1 MRRGALISVLFHAA
15 ILAAVYF
22 GLPHWFAP
30 EDLQQPVPVQL
41 ATMADIT
48 TPPKQEQPTPAPTPV
63 EKPKPPEPKP
73 TPPPPQPQAETPPPE
88 PPPPTPPVPEPEPQP
103 EVVPPEPVPD
113 ETVQEPKPAE
123 EQPAEPEP
131 PKVVPQQKPKP
142 PQDKPVEKP
151 KPQEDALATLLK
163 NVEQM
168 KEPTEPTQTP
178 PQPNQ
183 QPTQPLTQQNLSD
196 APMTMSEIDAIRQQL
211 AKCWNV
217 PAGAR
222 DAQNLAVEIRVMFN
236 PDGSVARAEIVDT
249 SRMASDAF
257 YRTAAESAYRAVL
270 LCSPLQQMPVK
281 KYNTWKNV
289 TLNFDPRE
297 MVGQ

>member
-1 MRRGALISVLFHAA
+1 MGRGALISALFHAA

-22 GLPHWFAP
+22 GLPDWIAP
-30 EDLQQPVPVQL
+30 EDIQQPVPVQL

-63 EKPKPPEPKP
+63 EKPKPPEPEP
-73 TPPPPQPQAETPPPE
+73 TPPPPQPQVETPPPE
-88 PPPPTPPVPEPEPQP
+88 PPPPTPPEPEPQP
-103 EVVPPEPVPD
+103 EVVPPAPVPD
-113 ETVQEPKPAE
+113 EAVPEPKPAE
-123 EQPAEPEP
+123 EQQAKAEP
-131 PKVVPQQKPKP
+131 PKVVPPQKPKP
-142 PQDKPVEKP
+142 PQDKPVEQP
-151 KPQEDALATLLK
+151 KPQEDALASLLK
-163 NVEQM
+163 NVEKLKDQ
-168 KEPTEPTQTP
+168 PEPTQAP
-178 PQPNQ
+178 PQPTQ

-196 APMTMSEIDAIRQQL
+196 APMTISEIDAIRQQL

-249 SRMASDAF
+249 ARMASDAF

-270 LCSPLQQMPVK
+270 LCSPLQQMPLK
-281 KYNTWKNV
+281 KYNIWKNV

>member
-1 MRRGALISVLFHAA
+1 MGRGALISALFHAI

-22 GLPHWFAP
+22 GLPDWIEP
-30 EDLQQPVPVQL
+30 EDIPQPIPVQL
-41 ATMADIT
+41 ATIADIT

-63 EKPKPPEPKP
+63 EKPKPPEPEP
-73 TPPPPQPQAETPPPE
+73 TPPPPQAETPPPE
-88 PPPPTPPVPEPEPQP
+88 PPPPTPPEPQP
-103 EVVPPEPVPD
+103 QPDIVPPEPVPE
-113 ETVQEPKPAE
+113 ETVPEPKPAA
-123 EQPAEPEP
+123 EQQAAVEP
-131 PKVVPQQKPKP
+131 PKPVPPQKPKP
-142 PQDKPVEKP
+142 PQEKPVEQP
-151 KPQEDALATLLK
+151 KPQEDALQSLLK
-163 NVEQM
+163 NVLKDQP
-168 KEPTEPTQTP
+168 EPSQTP

-196 APMTMSEIDAIRQQL
+196 APLTISEIDAIRQQM

-222 DAQNLAVEIRVMFN
+222 DAQNLAVEIRVMLN

-249 SRMASDAF
+249 ARMASDTF

-270 LCSPLQQMPVK
+270 QCSPLQQLPVK
-281 KYNTWKNV
+281 KYNSWKVV

-297 MVGQ
+297 MLGQ

>member
-1 MRRGALISVLFHAA
+1 MGRGALISALLHVA

-22 GLPHWFAP
+22 GLPDWIEP

-48 TPPKQEQPTPAPTPV
+48 TPPKQEQPTPTPTPV

-88 PPPPTPPVPEPEPQP
+88 PPPPQPPAPEPTP
-103 EVVPPEPVPD
+103 EVTPPEPVPD
-113 ETVQEPKPAE
+113 EATPEPKPAE
-123 EQPAEPEP
+123 EQQAEPEP
-131 PKVVPQQKPKP
+131 PKPVPPQKPKP
-142 PQDKPVEKP
+142 PQEKPVEKP
-151 KPQEDALATLLK
+151 KPQQEDALASLLK
-163 NVEQM
+163 NVEKM
-168 KEPTEPTQTP
+168 KEQPDQTQAP
-178 PQPNQ
+178 PQPTQ
-183 QPTQPLTQQNLSD
+183 QPTQPQPQQNLSD
-196 APMTMSEIDAIRQQL
+196 APLTMSEIDAIRQQL
-211 AKCWNV
+211 SQCWNV

-222 DAQNLAVEIRVMFN
+222 DAQNLAVEIRVTFN
-236 PDGSVARAEIVDT
+236 PDGSVVRAEILNT
-249 SRMASDAF
+249 ARMASDTF

-281 KYNTWKNV
+281 KYNTWKTV
-289 TLNFDPRE
+289 TLNFDPKD

>member
-1 MRRGALISVLFHAA
+1 MGRGALISVLFHAA

-22 GLPHWFAP
+22 GLPDWIAP

-48 TPPKQEQPTPAPTPV
+48 TPPKQELPTPTPAPV
-63 EKPKPPEPKP
+63 EKPKPPEPEP
-73 TPPPPQPQAETPPPE
+73 TP
-88 PPPPTPPVPEPEPQP
+88 PEPEPQP

-113 ETVQEPKPAE
+113 EAVPEPKPAE
-123 EQPAEPEP
+123 EQQAEPEP

-142 PQDKPVEKP
+142 PQEKPVEQP
-151 KPQEDALATLLK
+151 KPQEDALASLLK
-163 NVEQM
+163 NVEKL
-168 KEPTEPTQTP
+168 KEEPDQTQAP

-183 QPTQPLTQQNLSD
+183 QPSQPLTQQNLSD
-196 APMTMSEIDAIRQQL
+196 APLTMSEIDAIRQQL
-211 AKCWNV
+211 SKCWNV